1 MNIDQIPIGRFSVIT
16 RLSQKALRYYDQKT
30 LLMPEAKDPFTGY
43 RYYTGRQIEQGIK
56 IKPLGNIGFSLDEI
70 KEYLEAKKNNDHDT
84 IEKILEA
91 RLVKAE
97 NELAEKQRLVTL
109 LRRPKE
115 VVKNTMSEPSIKQT
129 LPQRVLSKREHGTYE
144 ETIGKLIMELMS
156 IIKSPDNRR
165 NHVRITGPFMTIYHD
180 EGHVEEGADIE
191 VAIPITGRIS
201 LEDQSMEVRNLAR
214 ARPMMDLYLN
224 DPNTVEPDDIL
235 TEIQMPVK

>member
-1 MNIDQIPIGRFSVIT
+1 MV
-16 RLSQKALRYYDQKT
+16 
-30 LLMPEAKDPFTGY
+30 
-43 RYYTGRQIEQGIK
+43 
-56 IKPLGNIGFSLDEI
+56 NIGLSLDEI
-70 KEYLEAKKNNDHDT
+70 KEYLEAEENNDHET
-84 IEKILEA
+84 IENILDA

-129 LPQRVLSKREHGTYE
+129 LPLRVLSKREHGTYE

-156 IIKSPDNRR
+156 IIQSPDNRR

-180 EGHVEEGADIE
+180 EGYVEEGADIE

-201 LEDQSMEVRNLAR
+201 LEDPGMEVRNLKPMKVASLVHKGSYDTIGEGYTKIFNYIQSGGLEPYG
-214 ARPMMDLYLN
+214 PMMDLYLN
-224 DPNTVEPDDIL
+224 DPNTVEPDNIL
-235 TEIQMPVK
+235 TEIQMPVRICARAQ